1 MRIIEYRFNEG
12 DTRLIQDIQNDNNE
26 AGPADTKVK
35 ILGIDFYIKTLPH
48 Y

>member
-1 MRIIEYRFNEG
+1 M
-12 DTRLIQDIQNDNNE
+12 RLIQDIQNDNNE